1 MTTYWKCVDC
11 REPSEPHQLDDD
23 LRCDSCVDE
32 LKAQEND
39 KEITE

>member
-1 MTTYWKCVDC
+1 MTTNWKCVDC
-11 REPSEPHQLDDD
+11 GELSEPQQLDDE

-32 LKAQEND
+32 WKAQEND